1 MCIFKEFKGAFKLP
15 DSTVICLMVFEREQR
30 GCIIENKGGNIR
42 EQGVGGGELL
52 MSFIYIC

>member
-42 EQGVGGGELL
+42 EQGVGGGGN
-52 MSFIYIC
+52 Y